1 MLHAVAAQQLQ
12 SMGRRVGVKSREVP
26 ERCGGGLQIADILR
40 LKITVPYFI
49 KGYQST
55 TRATVCMLQYTW
67 TTNSNTREL
76 QKGRAEGTGIEVLQE
91 KGDKEKAL
99 MLHAAAAKQPR
110 SMGR

>member
-1 MLHAVAAQQLQ
+1 
-12 SMGRRVGVKSREVP
+12 
-26 ERCGGGLQIADILR
+26 
-40 LKITVPYFI
+40 
-49 KGYQST
+49 
-55 TRATVCMLQYTW
+55 MLQYTW
-67 TTNSNTREL
+67 TTNNNTREP